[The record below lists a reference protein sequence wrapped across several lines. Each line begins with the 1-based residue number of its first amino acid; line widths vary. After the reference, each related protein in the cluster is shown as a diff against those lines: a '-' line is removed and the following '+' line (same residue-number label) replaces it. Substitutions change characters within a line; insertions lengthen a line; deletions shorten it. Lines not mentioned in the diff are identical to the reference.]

1 MWGLFLAQEHSIFG
15 VKHIIILCICAAL
28 VVLGFIF
35 SKKLS
40 LSQVIKVAL
49 SIGLVSEVVKV
60 LYFTIAN
67 QTEAYAYLPKTD
79 LPFHLC
85 SIQILFLVFLRYSKN
100 ENLKKIVL
108 SFMVPSCLF
117 GGIAALMLPTHSSRN
132 GSYII
137 TCQYFL
143 YHIAIILFAM
153 YVLRSKEVVF
163 ELKDYFNCL
172 KFLAVIGFFA
182 IYLNGI
188 LNDGSGKIN
197 FMYVVKPPEDN
208 LPFLTIKYGWGVYMV
223 HYAFTA
229 VFFITL
235 TYIKVI
241 IKSFKKNKVK
251 A

>member
-1 MWGLFLAQEHSIFG
+1 MWVTFLTQTHNIFG
-15 VKHIIILCICAAL
+15 LKHIIILCISVIL
-28 VVLGFIF
+28 IVLGFLF

-40 LSQVIKVAL
+40 LSQVIKIAL
-49 SIGLVSEVVKV
+49 GIGLVSEVIKV
-60 LYFTIAN
+60 LYFTITN
-67 QTEAYAYLPKTD
+67 QEAEYAYLPKTD

-85 SIQILFLVFLRYSKN
+85 SIQILFIVFLRFSNN
-100 ENLKKIVL
+100 EKLKKTVI

-117 GGIAALMLPTHSSRN
+117 GGIAALMLPTHSARN

-143 YHIAIILFAM
+143 YHIAIIIFAM
-153 YVLRSKEVVF
+153 YVLRSKEVTF
-163 ELKDYFNCL
+163 ELKDYFNTL
-172 KFLAVIGFFA
+172 KFLAIIGFVA
-182 IYLNGI
+182 IYINSI

-208 LPFLTIKYGWGVYMV
+208 LPFLTIKYGWGVYMI

-229 VFFITL
+229 IFFITL

-241 IKSFKKNKVK
+241 INSFKKNKVE